1 MNYINKRVK
10 ITFTNHIRKG
20 ILHGEVKEQKDGYI
34 YLEQFTEDKMLI
46 PIQLKN
52 IKEIIEL

>member
-1 MNYINKRVK
+1 MTYINKKVK
-10 ITFTNHIRKG
+10 ITFVNHIRRG
-20 ILHGEVKEQKDGYI
+20 TLHGEVKEQKDGYI